1 VLHHDDDR
9 LPRRPPPHI
18 NLQHHPCRASLPPRN
33 DFPVPRGRGT
43 ESRRTTASPSLK
55 RRCPETLAH
64 ILSTHPAGGGEDGRS
79 GSHRRRATSRL
90 RHSSTGRRSA
100 PSISMASGQ
109 GRCSSMPS
117 TRSTTTTPV
126 ASTSRSYSGRSSNPP
141 PHHILPKVAWLIL
154 PPPLTAGP
162 ALIYIYDFFLRTN
175 LYIWI
180 QEIICFWGRA
190 IYEIC
195 TGLWYLSKLDGYSYL
210 VEYTDGR
217 D

>member
-1 VLHHDDDR
+1 MLEKTYTEYLKKTRAFRCQSQYLVRRPLRRALFHDHDR

-33 DFPVPRGRGT
+33 GFPVPRGRGT

-141 PHHILPKVAWLIL
+141 HHILPKVAWLIL
-154 PPPLTAGP
+154 PHA
-162 ALIYIYDFFLRTN
+162 
-175 LYIWI
+175 I
-180 QEIICFWGRA
+180 QEIICF
-190 IYEIC
+190 
-195 TGLWYLSKLDGYSYL
+195 
-210 VEYTDGR
+210 
-217 D
+217 